1 MFNRLNIVPRVAAA
15 LARSVGA
22 AILTLMILL
31 AVWHATRPVPAA
43 AQPPC
48 GAHAEIV
55 KQLGDRFAEHPIA
68 TGLSSEGAVMQVFA
82 SKDGLTWSLVAT
94 RPDGTSCL
102 VASGESLQLLK
113 ITVRGSDA

>member
-1 MFNRLNIVPRVAAA
+1 MFNKFNIVPRVAAA
-15 LARSVGA
+15 LARSIGA

-31 AVWHATRPVPAA
+31 AVWQATRPAPAA

-48 GAHAEIV
+48 GAHAEIA
-55 KQLGDRFAEHPIA
+55 KQLGDRFAERPIA

-82 SKDGLTWSLVAT
+82 SRDGLTWTLVAT

-102 VASGESLQLLK
+102 IVSGESLQLLK
-113 ITVRGSDA
+113 IAIRGRDA